1 MNIEENKIGVE
12 KSKKEKEKQNENKT
26 MIEQILNQRQNLKA
40 IRTNQIK
47 TKNEIKINIIEKDDL
62 KEIKNDQIRKI
73 AEKIKKRK

>member
-1 MNIEENKIGVE
+1 
-12 KSKKEKEKQNENKT
+12 

-40 IRTNQIK
+40 IKTNQIK